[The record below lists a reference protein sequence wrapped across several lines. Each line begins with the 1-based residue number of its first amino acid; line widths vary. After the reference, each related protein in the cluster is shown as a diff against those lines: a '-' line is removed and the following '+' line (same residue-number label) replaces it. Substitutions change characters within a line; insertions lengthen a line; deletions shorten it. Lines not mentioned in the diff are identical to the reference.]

1 MQLQIIVI
9 FVRVPG
15 VNKAITAALAI
26 TVIAMAACG
35 SSDDDSGGD
44 RPSVVAAFY
53 PLEFLV
59 EEVGGE
65 HMDLEGITPAG
76 AEPHDLEL
84 TASQVRDIT
93 DADLL
98 VYIGEGFQ
106 AAVEDVVSQLDD
118 DVAFD
123 VLSVTRLLPAA
134 EEGESATDPH
144 VWLDPSIMALIAD
157 EIAARLADLDPD
169 HAETFRDNAE
179 SLGRELE
186 QLDGEYNEGL
196 ASCLTR
202 DMVTSHE
209 AFGYLAARYD
219 LEQVGISGIDPE
231 AEPTPDRLAE
241 VARFV
246 EEHDV
251 STIFFEELGSSDIAD
266 TLARETGA
274 DVEVLATLES
284 PPDSGDYLDVMRD
297 NLTKLQRALDCE

>member
-1 MQLQIIVI
+1 MS
-9 FVRVPG
+9 
-15 VNKAITAALAI
+15 KAITAALAI
-26 TVIAMAACG
+26 MVMAMAMAACG
-35 SSDDDSGGD
+35 SSDNGSSGD
-44 RPSVVAAFY
+44 RPLVVAAFY
-53 PLEFLV
+53 PLEYLV

-65 HMDLEGITPAG
+65 HVDLEGITPAG

-106 AAVEDVVSQLDD
+106 PAVEDVVGELNDG
-118 DVAFD
+118 VAFD
-123 VLSVTRLLPAA
+123 VLSGTELLPAA
-134 EEGESATDPH
+134 EKGESATDPH
-144 VWLDPSIMALIAD
+144 VWLDPTIMTSIAD
-157 EIAARLADLDPD
+157 EVAARLADIDPD

-179 SLGRELE
+179 LLGRELE

-274 DVEVLATLES
+274 EVEVLATLES
-284 PPDSGDYLDVMRD
+284 PPGAGDYLDAMRD